1 MTAAPLSSRDD
12 DPVAG
17 ALQPLVWL
25 LLPLTAVARPATVV
39 AVGLAAGACV
49 PLAWLTGGPSFC
61 PFKVLTG
68 LPCPGC
74 GLTRGTVALLHG
86 DLATS
91 FHFHPLALPL
101 VLAMV
106 AVALADAWVWR
117 QSATGGRTGPSH
129 AWVMERVMQSSAP
142 WVAIGVLALVWVVRL
157 PLYVAGVWTF

>member
-39 AVGLAAGACV
+39 AAGLAVGACV

-86 DLATS
+86 DTAGA
-91 FHFHPLALPL
+91 P
-101 VLAMV
+101 V
-106 AVALADAWVWR
+106 AARGMTHDDR
-117 QSATGGRTGPSH
+117 
-129 AWVMERVMQSSAP
+129 E
-142 WVAIGVLALVWVVRL
+142 VR
-157 PLYVAGVWTF
+157 